1 MEAAEMIVTVA
12 IALLSA
18 ACGVLG
24 IMLQRKT
31 ERMKIAER
39 QLSERKSQVYADLA
53 ELFYDALRNVKQDR
67 PFDAVAAQ
75 ETIYRLKKEILVF
88 GSDDV
93 FRRLND
99 WLCATGEPGKGDRQ
113 MLCFMELLLA
123 LRRDIYN
130 GRTSVTKKEI
140 LTHLLQNEREAE
152 AWLQT
157 WSAEENSRNRR

>member
-1 MEAAEMIVTVA
+1 METTEVIVTLV

-24 IMLQRKT
+24 ILLQRKT

-39 QLSERKSQVYADLA
+39 QLSERKSAIYADLA
-53 ELFYDALRNVKQDR
+53 EFFYGALKGVKQNE

-75 ETIYRLKKEILVF
+75 ETIYRLKREILVF

-99 WLCATGEPGKGDRQ
+99 WLCSTGAEGNGSRQ

-123 LRRDIYN
+123 LRRDIYD

-140 LTHLLQNEREAE
+140 LTHLLQNEREADF
-152 AWLQT
+152 WLET
-157 WSAEENSRNRR
+157 WGAKCDISERQ